1 MELAIGNDDGLSDEC
16 DNSPPF
22 GVTVYDVG
30 WDILDELV

>member
-1 MELAIGNDDGLSDEC
+1 MELAIGKDDGFDGVFEY
-16 DNSPPF
+16 SPPF